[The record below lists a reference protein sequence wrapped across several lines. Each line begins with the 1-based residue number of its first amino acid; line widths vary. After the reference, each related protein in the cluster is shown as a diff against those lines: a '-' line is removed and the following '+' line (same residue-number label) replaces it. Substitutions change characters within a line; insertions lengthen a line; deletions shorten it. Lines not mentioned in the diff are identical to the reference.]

1 MNPWGARRGLSATKN
16 VTLCKSTT
24 RATTIHLS
32 TFTLFQSLIA
42 RIATGTTYVAVDHSI
57 YQPDNLWQ
65 HAKDDEQAS

>member
-1 MNPWGARRGLSATKN
+1 MGR
-16 VTLCKSTT
+16 STGVV
-24 RATTIHLS
+24 RDQKRHFVQIHDES
-32 TFTLFQSLIA
+32 YDDPPFNTLFQSLIA